1 MAFLTR
7 NVCILAKIQ
16 KMKFEN
22 IYFINGNAY
31 AGKSTMVKL
40 LAERHNGICCEEN
53 YHNKLLGGLNKN
65 EFPALTYTR
74 DLQDWALFIRRTP
87 DEYAAWIDAC
97 NNECTKLEIEIL
109 TRLSREGKKIFVDTN
124 IPTNVLHEISDTDHT
139 LIMLADPQISVSRF
153 FDRPDK
159 EKQFIYQL
167 LLAES
172 DPDAAIKN
180 YRAILEKINSQENYN
195 AFKNSGFNVIFRD
208 EERSIEDTLKLV
220 ERALKLSND

>member
-1 MAFLTR
+1 MPFLTR
-7 NVCILAKIQ
+7 NICILAKIQ
-16 KMKFEN
+16 KMKFKN
-22 IYFINGNAY
+22 IYFINGTAY

-74 DLQDWALFIRRTP
+74 NLQDWSLFIRRTP

-97 NNECTKLEIEIL
+97 NNECAKLEIEIL
-109 TRLSREGKKIFVDTN
+109 EKLSREDKKIFVDTN
-124 IPTNVLHEISDTDHT
+124 IPTSILHEISDTDHT
-139 LIMLADPQISVSRF
+139 LIMLADPKISVSRF

-167 LLAES
+167 LLSES

-180 YRAILEKINSQENYN
+180 YRAILEKINSRENYE

-220 ERALKLSND
+220 ERALKLCND

>member
-1 MAFLTR
+1 
-7 NVCILAKIQ
+7 
-16 KMKFEN
+16 MKFNN

-53 YHNKLLGGLNKN
+53 YHNKLLDNLNKD

-74 DLQDWALFIRRTP
+74 DLQDWSLFIRRSP

-97 NNECTKLEIEIL
+97 NAECTKLELQIL
-109 TRLSREGKKIFVDTN
+109 EELSQEGKKIFVDTN
-124 IPTNVLHEISDTDHT
+124 IPTSILHEISDVNHT
-139 LIMLADPQISVSRF
+139 LIMLADLKISVNRF

-180 YRAILEKINSQENYN
+180 YRAILEKINSRESYE
-195 AFKNSGFNVIFRD
+195 AFKNSGFNVILRD
-208 EERSIEDTLKLV
+208 EERSIEETLSLV
-220 ERALKLSND
+220 EKSFKLI

>member
-1 MAFLTR
+1 
-7 NVCILAKIQ
+7 
-16 KMKFEN
+16 MKFEN

-40 LAERHNGICCEEN
+40 LSERYDGICCEEN

-74 DLQDWALFIRRTP
+74 NLQDWSLFIRRTP

-97 NNECTKLEIEIL
+97 NNECAKLEIEIL
-109 TRLSREGKKIFVDTN
+109 EKLSREDKKIFVDTN
-124 IPTNVLHEISDTDHT
+124 IPTSILHEISDTDHT
-139 LIMLADPQISVSRF
+139 LIMLADPKISVSRF

-167 LLAES
+167 LLSES

-180 YRAILEKINSQENYN
+180 YRAILEKINSRENYE

-220 ERALKLSND
+220 ERALKLCND